1 MLNTAVAGLSVAKLQ
16 AAWPPLSAAVSP
28 ATTPGEPRKLTAAVV
43 WAVFCSATSVVSC
56 EFMAICCSTCA
67 NCTSCWV
74 NWLVSSGSS
83 GFWFLSCVV
92 SSVRNV
98 SKFCEIV
105 FSPIAA
111 VVAEAMGL
119 VGLETVA
126 EVMVMGNSLHA
137 DVETGAE
144 AEPAAVGCAGER
156 LDLVRDHHAAA
167 TRRVVVVLLAASGLV
182 AQREFQALLAGLE
195 PGILQRALERR
206 RIAAHGVERF
216 RARHHEARRDA
227 AVAVDAQ
234 VQVDTS
240 EFGRIE
246 ADLEAVLAAARLR
259 DDLHGESGDRH
270 WCLAGSGVGRIDR
283 RRGGGDGRR
292 RAGGGRPGARRRR
305 PGGGGGGGGGRGRGR
320 RAGLGTAR
328 GGARGRRP
336 AARAARPS

>member
-28 ATTPGEPRKLTAAVV
+28 STTTVEPRKLTAAVV

-111 VVAEAMGL
+111 VAAVAVLA
-119 VGLETVA
+119 VGLATVA
-126 EVMVMGNSLHA
+126 EVMVMGDSLHA

-144 AEPAAVGCAGER
+144 SEPAAVGCAGER

-167 TRRVVVVLLAASGLV
+167 ARRMVVVLLALGGLV
-182 AQREFQALLAGLE
+182 AQRELQALLAGLE
-195 PGILQRALERR
+195 PGILQRALQRPP
-206 RIAAHGVERF
+206 APP
-216 RARHHEARRDA
+216 HHTPPFPPFAPHA
-227 AVAVDAQ
+227 
-234 VQVDTS
+234 
-240 EFGRIE
+240 
-246 ADLEAVLAAARLR
+246 
-259 DDLHGESGDRH
+259 
-270 WCLAGSGVGRIDR
+270 
-283 RRGGGDGRR
+283 
-292 RAGGGRPGARRRR
+292 P
-305 PGGGGGGGGGRGRGR
+305 
-320 RAGLGTAR
+320 
-328 GGARGRRP
+328 
-336 AARAARPS
+336 